1 MNRVNKISDLRV
13 SDMTKPVHLRGYAK
27 MRREERRAKNEELKN
42 EDFDEKEKDEKEKEV
57 NDSYRVEDA
66 VADVQRAVDELYD
79 YRYEI
84 GGVAKRLAP
93 SAKRGGRGTISITT
107 NADAVRN
114 NAHVDIFKVES
125 DPKAKER
132 LEEFYSD
139 CANTELKIVGV
150 RCTYNGSYSESI
162 ANTNPNHNWG
172 ERNTYDMRSTYAPS
186 EWVINLDVVDN
197 SIADSQK
204 IKDADEADTDDVID
218 GILIITFKD
227 GSQEDGLKAV
237 QEHANEQGDGYET
250 YEVKEQDGK
259 VGVDMCAQT
268 SDPNGF
274 VKELLKAWGVL
285 DAVAD
290 VDFKKSDLMEEA
302 EQQEE
307 VSDSKKITDST
318 YGTSFTLTNPVNDY
332 NAASDYLQADDMT
345 QYLINDL
352 DYLDLSH
359 LEGKIKEIKWVL
371 EDELNGY
378 IILYTTEPLAQE
390 DLDKISEW
398 ISGQCSDGL
407 GEGFEQQPFAEV
419 QSYDGDEYD
428 TDMASFDWETNDY
441 KLKLYDSARPRRSV
455 RDSVDFEAMRREVI
469 STIYSLEKLGE
480 PVTADSV
487 ADYLHI
493 NEYEADPAMLDRW
506 YDIIEDEIENQDE
519 PDAED
524 VWRNAE
530 DNYLLGRRA
539 DSRIKDGCGEDA
551 ESVGKV
557 NNTDILR
564 DNKGGGVYVWVNGKK
579 KKFSTKKDAE
589 AYIKKTFNEDG
600 TPKK

>member
-1 MNRVNKISDLRV
+1 
-13 SDMTKPVHLRGYAK
+13 
-27 MRREERRAKNEELKN
+27 
-42 EDFDEKEKDEKEKEV
+42 
-57 NDSYRVEDA
+57 VEDA

>member
-332 NAASDYLQADDMT
+332 NSASDYLQADDMT